1 MKSLALL
8 EPNLSEVLGDARLT
22 CFFFIFLFFSFQDA
36 EIWGWGC
43 VIAGN

>member
-22 CFFFIFLFFSFQDA
+22 CFLLFFYFFHFKMQRF
-36 EIWGWGC
+36 GGGG
-43 VIAGN
+43 V

>member
-22 CFFFIFLFFSFQDA
+22 CFFYLCFFHFKMQ
-36 EIWGWGC
+36 GFGGGG
-43 VIAGN
+43 V

>member
-22 CFFFIFLFFSFQDA
+22 CFFFIFFILRCRDL
-36 EIWGWGC
+36 GVGVC
-43 VIAGN
+43 DRR